1 MARGGVS
8 MRVEGV
14 NALRRELGVSTRD
27 AERATKRAMYD
38 AVNAIGR
45 GADKLVPVDTGNLRS
60 SRMVDIKQEG
70 RGIQAEVSYG
80 GSGAAYAL
88 VQHENL
94 NYWHPPKPPGKSKVG
109 GRQGTGP
116 VAPGEGRGPKYLEV
130 PFLEETGNW
139 PASLVDRIRGYLT
152 MYGSR

>member
-1 MARGGVS
+1 MARSGVT

-14 NALRRELGVSTRD
+14 NALRRELGVSTRQ
-27 AERATKRAMYD
+27 AETATKRAMFD
-38 AVNAIGR
+38 AVNAIAR

-60 SRMVDIKQEG
+60 SRMVDIKQAGSRIE
-70 RGIQAEVSYG
+70 AEVSYG
-80 GSGAAYAL
+80 GTGAAYAL

-94 NYWHPPKPPGKSKVG
+94 DFWHPPKPPGKSKVG
-109 GRQGTGP
+109 NRQGTGP

-130 PFLEETGNW
+130 PYLAETGRW
-139 PASLVDRIRGYLT
+139 PGALVDRIRAYLT